1 MNLTTMT
8 INRLFI
14 VNFMD
19 HDKRYCI
26 SKLKFKGTLKKLHF
40 FLGKEL

>member
-19 HDKRYCI
+19 HDKRFCI
-26 SKLKFKGTLKKLHF
+26 TKLKFKGYFEKATF
-40 FLGKEL
+40 FSR